1 MPPLPSI
8 PTVDGPAIIVDSD
21 GVVDVVNG
29 DKAARNGS
37 VVPGLLNDSISS
49 ACTDELHLS
58 AETSSPTGTNT
69 EIGAGPAVDMEVMGI
84 YKRGSVPR
92 EAELPKD
99 YVLKDCQQD
108 QVMVRQRLQTRPLLD
123 DAEDEHDLVMEEEVD
138 DSDSSDSSS
147 DSSDDS
153 SDGSDADDESGNKT
167 KKQQKQKKKK
177 MSKQSKKERTTK
189 SLRRRLKSKAADG
202 TEYDVAMF
210 KPEQG
215 LVMRKSDWPFY
226 HADLSEHSDSSDD
239 ERVSALIS
247 CSFVGAHMY
256 HVSLA
261 YSVEFALFCSIT
273 IIILS
278 PTHAPVFWQTF
289 IYS

>member
-8 PTVDGPAIIVDSD
+8 PAVDGPAVIVDSD

-29 DKAARNGS
+29 DKVARNGS
-37 VVPGLLNDSISS
+37 VPGLLNDSISS
-49 ACTDELHLS
+49 ACTDELHVS
-58 AETSSPTGTNT
+58 AEQTSTPTGT

-108 QVMVRQRLQTRPLLD
+108 QVMVRQRLKTRPLLD
-123 DAEDEHDLVMEEEVD
+123 DAEDEHDLIEEEEV
-138 DSDSSDSSS
+138 SDSSS

-153 SDGSDADDESGNKT
+153 SDGSDADDESATKT
-167 KKQQKQKKKK
+167 KQQQKQKKK

-210 KPEQG
+210 QPEQG

-239 ERVSALIS
+239 ERVSAGALCFVSLILLEFAP
-247 CSFVGAHMY
+247 CSF
-256 HVSLA
+256 
-261 YSVEFALFCSIT
+261 
-273 IIILS
+273 
-278 PTHAPVFWQTF
+278 
-289 IYS
+289 

>member
-8 PTVDGPAIIVDSD
+8 PAVDGPAVIVDSD
-21 GVVDVVNG
+21 GVVDVVDG
-29 DKAARNGS
+29 EKAGRSGS

-49 ACTDELHLS
+49 ACTDELHVS

-69 EIGAGPAVDMEVMGI
+69 ETGAGPAVDMEVMGI

-108 QVMVRQRLQTRPLLD
+108 QVMVRQRLKTRPLLD
-123 DAEDEHDLVMEEEVD
+123 DAEDEHDLIEEEEV
-138 DSDSSDSSS
+138 SDSSS

-153 SDGSDADDESGNKT
+153 SDGSDADDESATKIAN
-167 KKQQKQKKKK
+167 KKQQQKQKKK

-210 KPEQG
+210 QPEQG

-247 CSFVGAHMY
+247 CLFVGTHIYIMY
-256 HVSLA
+256 H
-261 YSVEFALFCSIT
+261 FFC
-273 IIILS
+273 
-278 PTHAPVFWQTF
+278 
-289 IYS
+289 

>member
-1 MPPLPSI
+1 MPPLPSV

-21 GVVDVVNG
+21 GVVDEVNG

-37 VVPGLLNDSISS
+37 VPGLLNDSISS
-49 ACTDELHLS
+49 ACTDELHVS
-58 AETSSPTGTNT
+58 AEQTPTGTNT
-69 EIGAGPAVDMEVMGI
+69 ESGSGPAVDMEVMGI

-92 EAELPKD
+92 ESELPKD

-108 QVMVRQRLQTRPLLD
+108 QVMVRQRLKTRPLLD
-123 DAEDEHDLVMEEEVD
+123 DAEEEHDLIEEEEAAD

-147 DSSDDS
+147 DSSD
-153 SDGSDADDESGNKT
+153 GSDADDESATKT
-167 KKQQKQKKKK
+167 ANKKQQKQKKKK

-215 LVMRKSDWPFY
+215 LVMRKRDWPFY

-239 ERVSALIS
+239 ERVSA
-247 CSFVGAHMY
+247 
-256 HVSLA
+256 
-261 YSVEFALFCSIT
+261 
-273 IIILS
+273 
-278 PTHAPVFWQTF
+278 
-289 IYS
+289 